1 MYYKPIGVLTTMFK
15 NIPPL
20 RHLHVFLSHDITSG
34 CSLNHPD
41 QSCQLLIS
49 HLLKSTQKTS
59 FEEHLNVRKTS
70 CQRLSFSIREVSG
83 KYLIFDNNKQTLVCP
98 NLYSS

>member
-20 RHLHVFLSHDITSG
+20 RHLHVFLSHDKTSG

-59 FEEHLNVRKTS
+59 FEEHLNVTRDV
-70 CQRLSFSIREVSG
+70 CQHQIQYKPSFCS
-83 KYLIFDNNKQTLVCP
+83 NKHTLVCP